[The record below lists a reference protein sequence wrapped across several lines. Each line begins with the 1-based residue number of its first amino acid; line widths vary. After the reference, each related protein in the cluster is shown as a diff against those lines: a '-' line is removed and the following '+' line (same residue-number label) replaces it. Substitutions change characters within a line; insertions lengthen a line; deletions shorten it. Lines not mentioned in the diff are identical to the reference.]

1 MKFIIIGL
9 GHFGSSLAEK
19 LSEIGN
25 EVIGVDSNFQ
35 RVESLKEKITY
46 TICMDATNQDIVK
59 TLPLKDTDVVIIA
72 IGEDKGANIMATA
85 VMKNLNVKRLIS
97 RSIDSTHE
105 NVLSAMGVTE
115 IANPELETS
124 IRWAKKLSLMNLVDS
139 FELTS
144 DFSIVEVQVPEAFV
158 GKSLEQIG
166 FRKNFNLVVLTT
178 IREQRKESFI
188 GINKMVK
195 EVQGVSSPDTILQK
209 GEIMVVYGNNSDIKN
224 LFRLKE

>member
-35 RVESLKEKITY
+35 RVESFKEKITY

>member
-115 IANPELETS
+115 IANPEVETS

-144 DFSIVEVQVPEAFV
+144 DFSIVEVKVPEAFV

-178 IREQRKESFI
+178 IREQRKESLI

-195 EVQGVSSPDTILQK
+195 EVQGVSSPDTVLQK

>member
-46 TICMDATNQDIVK
+46 TIWMDATNPDIVK

-105 NVLSAMGVTE
+105 NVLSAMGVIE
-115 IANPELETS
+115 IANPVVETS

-144 DFSIVEVQVPEAFV
+144 DFSIVEVKVPEAFV

-178 IREQRKESFI
+178 IREQRKESLI

-195 EVQGVSSPDTILQK
+195 EVQGVSSPDTVLQK

>member
-46 TICMDATNQDIVK
+46 TICMDATNPDIVK

-115 IANPELETS
+115 IANPEVETS
-124 IRWAKKLSLMNLVDS
+124 IRWAKKLSLTNLVDS

-144 DFSIVEVQVPEAFV
+144 DFSIVEVKVPETFV

-178 IREQRKESFI
+178 IREQRKESLI

-195 EVQGVSSPDTILQK
+195 EVQGVSSPDTVLQK

>member
-46 TICMDATNQDIVK
+46 TICMDATNPDIVK

-115 IANPELETS
+115 IANPEVETS
-124 IRWAKKLSLMNLVDS
+124 IRWAKKLSLTNLVDS

-144 DFSIVEVQVPEAFV
+144 DFSIVEVQVPETFV

-178 IREQRKESFI
+178 IREQRKESLI

-195 EVQGVSSPDTILQK
+195 EVQGVSSPDTVLQK

>member
-178 IREQRKESFI
+178 IREQRKESLI

>member
-46 TICMDATNQDIVK
+46 TICMDATNPDIVK

-115 IANPELETS
+115 IANPEVETS
-124 IRWAKKLSLMNLVDS
+124 IRWAKKLSLTNLVDS

-144 DFSIVEVQVPEAFV
+144 DFSIVEVQVPETFV

-195 EVQGVSSPDTILQK
+195 EVQGVSSPDTVLQK

>member
-46 TICMDATNQDIVK
+46 TICMDATNPDIVK

-115 IANPELETS
+115 IANPEVETS

-144 DFSIVEVQVPEAFV
+144 DFSIVEVKVPEAFV

-178 IREQRKESFI
+178 IREQRKESLI

-195 EVQGVSSPDTILQK
+195 EVQGVSSPDTVLQK

>member
-1 MKFIIIGL
+1 
-9 GHFGSSLAEK
+9 
-19 LSEIGN
+19 
-25 EVIGVDSNFQ
+25 
-35 RVESLKEKITY
+35 
-46 TICMDATNQDIVK
+46 MDATNPDIVK

-115 IANPELETS
+115 IANPEVETS

-144 DFSIVEVQVPEAFV
+144 DFSIVEVKVPEAFV

-178 IREQRKESFI
+178 IREQRKESLI

-195 EVQGVSSPDTILQK
+195 EVQGVSSPDTVLQK

>member
-115 IANPELETS
+115 IANPEVETS